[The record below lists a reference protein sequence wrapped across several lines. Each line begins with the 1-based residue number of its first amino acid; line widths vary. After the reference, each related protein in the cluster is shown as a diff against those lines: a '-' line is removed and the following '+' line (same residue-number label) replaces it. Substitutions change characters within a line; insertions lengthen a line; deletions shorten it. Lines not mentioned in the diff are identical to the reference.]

1 MSVLK
6 IYGRI
11 IEVLPQQVGTNKSG
25 KQWFSQQFVV
35 EEVSGRD
42 GEYTNQ
48 VCFTL
53 MNSSLNE
60 KNVPHVFAGN
70 DVTVSFHVSSREW
83 SDREGN
89 RRFSSDLQAYR
100 VESGDT
106 TNQRQEKRENGDFT
120 PVFANSTGA
129 APAADPKQPTAPVY
143 GNQGVLVGNAYYP
156 NADPSEQPYDKKQAT
171 IENDLPF

>member
-11 IEVLPQQVGTNKSG
+11 VEVLPQQVGTSKSG
-25 KQWFSQQFVV
+25 RQWFSQQFVV

-106 TNQRQEKRENGDFT
+106 TSQQQGKRDNGDFT
-120 PVFANSTGA
+120 PVFANATGA
-129 APAADPKQPTAPVY
+129 EGDSPR
-143 GNQGVLVGNAYYP
+143 GNQGVQVGNAYYP
-156 NADPSEQPYDKKQAT
+156 NADPAEQPAQ
-171 IENDLPF
+171 EESNLPF